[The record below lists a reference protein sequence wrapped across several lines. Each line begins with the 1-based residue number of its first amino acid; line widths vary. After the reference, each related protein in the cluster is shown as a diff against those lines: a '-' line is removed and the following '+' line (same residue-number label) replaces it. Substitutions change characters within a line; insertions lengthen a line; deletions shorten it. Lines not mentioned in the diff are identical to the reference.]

1 MIYVLEDDA
10 NIRKLVDYALTRE
23 GYSVEGF
30 GTPADF
36 WAAVGRQLPQL
47 VLLDIM
53 LPQEDGLSVLQKL
66 RSRFGYPA
74 PAGDHAHCTQQRV

>member
-30 GTPADF
+30 GTPAEF
-36 WAAVGRQLPQL
+36 WAAVGRQIPQL

-66 RSRFGYPA
+66 REPFGYPA
-74 PAGDHAHCTQQRV
+74 SAGDHAHRPQQ